1 MTLRKFYFSRDR
13 QRCLEG
19 GHYFTVVR
27 KTYVHPNSIPDGMV
41 RKIIWQACTAEGYA
55 RLRVISDLILLLFD
69 LRIHC
74 ILFLDL

>member
-1 MTLRKFYFSRDR
+1 MTLRKFYFSRER

-19 GHYFTVVR
+19 SHYFTVVR

-55 RLRVISDLILLLFD
+55 RFVRNM
-69 LRIHC
+69 
-74 ILFLDL
+74 